1 MRRRL
6 ATLLSGLALAA
17 LAHPASAE
25 MRVTIDKDTQRM
37 SVAVDGATRHVWP
50 VSTGLARYDTP
61 NGGYRPFRME
71 RTYFSREWDN
81 APMPHAIFFT
91 QAGHAIHAT
100 NQTRHLGR
108 PASHGCVRLSPRN
121 AATLFAL
128 VKQQGMGGT
137 RITVEGGVAAPVAA
151 LRRHDPQRLARSV
164 GRTRRDGSQSSRDRA
179 WEQEN
184 YYGNPISR
192 VSRDRLDGREEY
204 GTIVVYDDGY

>member
-6 ATLLSGLALAA
+6 TPLLSVLALAA

-25 MRVTIDKDTQRM
+25 MRVTIDKNTQRM

-61 NGGYRPFRME
+61 NGAYRPFRME

-81 APMPHAIFFT
+81 APMPHAVFFT

-137 RITVEGGVAAPVAA
+137 RITVEGGVAAPVAS
-151 LRRHDPQRLARSV
+151 LRRSRTAQVERRGYRARGGV
-164 GRTRRDGSQSSRDRA
+164 AQSARDRA
-179 WEQEN
+179 WEEES
-184 YYGNPISR
+184 YGVS
-192 VSRDRLDGREEY
+192 VSRIDRDPFDSRY
-204 GTIVVYDDGY
+204 GYAPVVVYDEE

>member
-6 ATLLSGLALAA
+6 ATALLGLALAA
-17 LAHPASAE
+17 PLHSASAE
-25 MRVTIDKDTQRM
+25 MRVTIDKDAQRM

-61 NGGYRPFRME
+61 NGAYRPFRME
-71 RTYFSREWDN
+71 RTYRSREWDN

-137 RITVEGGVAAPVAA
+137 RITVEGGLAAPVAA
-151 LRRHDPQRLARSV
+151 LRRPRTGQVEPRGYRARGIV
-164 GRTRRDGSQSSRDRA
+164 GQSARDRA
-179 WEQEN
+179 WEEES
-184 YYGNPISR
+184 YGVS
-192 VSRDRLDGREEY
+192 VSRTYRDPFDTRY
-204 GTIVVYDDGY
+204 GSTPVVVYDEEQ